1 MLSHGVGQWIGTRPE
16 QQDSVYVGTVH
27 EGVLAV
33 VADGVG
39 GHEGGALASS
49 EAVET
54 FASAFEDAI
63 TDCEPQAAL
72 DRALYEAN
80 AGIRQIKESDVRL
93 RKMGTTLLACY
104 LLEDCV
110 YWISVG
116 DSVLSRVRDGKLR
129 VVNEDHSVGGL
140 LRRQFEMGLISEQEL
155 EAEQNGH
162 LIRSWVSGHEIPL
175 IDRNRVSLETRP
187 GDFYLLASDGLN
199 VLARDH
205 LEDVVRET
213 NDPDRIVRRLIDDVR
228 KLNRPKQDNV
238 SVIALRVSERTRLLD
253 GEFSLGSWLTT
264 HRSLT
269 AIGAAA
275 FGVILFL
282 LIWAALRAPG
292 TDPSQGHAPAAGAAD
307 SSLEN
312 AGAPPIQ
319 VEEIAPT
326 SVDSSAAGDG
336 EPTAGNHESAGN

>member
-140 LRRQFEMGLISEQEL
+140 LRRQFEMGLIS
-155 EAEQNGH
+155 
-162 LIRSWVSGHEIPL
+162 
-175 IDRNRVSLETRP
+175 
-187 GDFYLLASDGLN
+187 
-199 VLARDH
+199 
-205 LEDVVRET
+205 
-213 NDPDRIVRRLIDDVR
+213 
-228 KLNRPKQDNV
+228 
-238 SVIALRVSERTRLLD
+238 
-253 GEFSLGSWLTT
+253 
-264 HRSLT
+264 
-269 AIGAAA
+269 
-275 FGVILFL
+275 
-282 LIWAALRAPG
+282 
-292 TDPSQGHAPAAGAAD
+292 
-307 SSLEN
+307 
-312 AGAPPIQ
+312 
-319 VEEIAPT
+319 
-326 SVDSSAAGDG
+326 
-336 EPTAGNHESAGN
+336 